1 MEVFPIVSR
10 PLATIQDIMINVYL
24 TTASRI
30 NFDIKEILVRLMLRY
45 GAVPPTLFTNLC
57 VMRHLST
64 CIVAMFLVLRIP

>member
-45 GAVPPTLFTNLC
+45 KSTFFC
-57 VMRHLST
+57 CKLSIGRQ
-64 CIVAMFLVLRIP
+64 CLL